1 MEGVGLRGM
10 KDAVSDDE
18 GGVVGEEGVYGEVDM
33 WEKEQDEEMIKTM
46 RMGRGKKRDDGP
58 SEVLALSG
66 TDSDSDL
73 ELPTIKKLRKK
84 EREKEKLEKK
94 EKKGSDD
101 EDGDL
106 SDSDI
111 ESAEEEEDVR
121 RWGSKKKYYYGGNT
135 GEELEHELGD
145 SDLEEDKIEEQEA
158 AMLQSRQI
166 EMMDEED
173 FLDAFVVKKAESKEK
188 EIEPKDSIARDLSKL
203 SRKEQVK
210 LFKQQ
215 SPEFAGVVAD
225 FQLRMGEAVKLAK
238 VTAMAEGG
246 ALPDGPV
253 LDYVRNKLELLLNYC
268 TNILAYLMFKSR
280 GVTMALHPVT
290 GRLVQYRQ
298 LIDSLEEMDKVVMPQ
313 VEEVLKRKEKGESV
327 KQMVKEERRK
337 VRRELEKK
345 RQKPFKFSKQADADS
360 VEEQPKNKKRKK
372 NKRKA
377 ETDEVSGL
385 EGLTGDEKMAVEL
398 YQVIKKSRNNEDL
411 EEDDDVDD
419 LGLEENEDEK
429 EEDNEDGADNLDS
442 NTYNDHNDMEGEEE
456 AEKRAITY
464 KIAKNKG
471 LMPKRSKLQRNPRVK
486 NRMKFE
492 KAKKRR
498 KGAVREVRDQNHKYS
513 GEASGLN
520 ARVKKGVKIK

>member
-1 MEGVGLRGM
+1 MGM

-101 EDGDL
+101 KDDDL

-135 GEELEHELGD
+135 GGELEHELGD

-225 FQLRMGEAVKLAK
+225 FQLRMGDAVKLAK

-268 TNILAYLMFKSR
+268 TNILAYLMLKSR

-313 VEEVLKRKEKGESV
+313 VEEVLKRKEKGE
-327 KQMVKEERRK
+327 
-337 VRRELEKK
+337 
-345 RQKPFKFSKQADADS
+345 P
-360 VEEQPKNKKRKK
+360 
-372 NKRKA
+372 
-377 ETDEVSGL
+377 
-385 EGLTGDEKMAVEL
+385 
-398 YQVIKKSRNNEDL
+398 
-411 EEDDDVDD
+411 
-419 LGLEENEDEK
+419 
-429 EEDNEDGADNLDS
+429 
-442 NTYNDHNDMEGEEE
+442 
-456 AEKRAITY
+456 
-464 KIAKNKG
+464 
-471 LMPKRSKLQRNPRVK
+471 
-486 NRMKFE
+486 
-492 KAKKRR
+492 
-498 KGAVREVRDQNHKYS
+498 
-513 GEASGLN
+513 
-520 ARVKKGVKIK
+520 

>member
-1 MEGVGLRGM
+1 
-10 KDAVSDDE
+10 
-18 GGVVGEEGVYGEVDM
+18 
-33 WEKEQDEEMIKTM
+33 MIKTM

-94 EKKGSDD
+94 EKKGSDN

-225 FQLRMGEAVKLAK
+225 FQLRMGDAVKLAK

-313 VEEVLKRKEKGESV
+313 VEEVLNRKEKGESV

-345 RQKPFKFSKQADADS
+345 RQKPFKFSKQADADP
-360 VEEQPKNKKRKK
+360 VEEQSKNKKRKK

-385 EGLTGDEKMAVEL
+385 EGLTGDEKIAVEL

-411 EEDDDVDD
+411 EEDDEVDD
-419 LGLEENEDEK
+419 LGLEGKDYEK
-429 EEDNEDGADNLDS
+429 ELNNEDGTENLDS
-442 NTYNDHNDMEGEEE
+442 NTYNDHNDIEGEEE

-498 KGAVREVRDQNHKYS
+498 KGAVREIRDQNHKYS

-520 ARVKKGVKIK
+520 VRVKKGVKLK